1 MDVFRRNLQAITT
14 LWLAAL
20 LLAGCAETSVAPTIR
35 PAEGLPPPD
44 RMLVYDLAVTPS
56 ELEIIGSQDPQAAG
70 GTGSQAQS
78 EADIRTGKAFAKSL
92 TDSLV
97 EELRR
102 GGIDAHR
109 ASESGAPGL
118 NTASVKGRFL
128 RRSQKDGSTLIG
140 FGLGGGEVRARFQ
153 IFQGAGLNLRLVAEA
168 DITTP
173 SNLKPTPGSTLDAAI
188 AADAKKTAGQ
198 MANRIAEYYKREG
211 WIR

>member
-1 MDVFRRNLQAITT
+1 MYAFRRNLQAITT

-20 LLAGCAETSVAPTIR
+20 LLAGCAETTVAPTIR
-35 PAEGLPPPD
+35 AAEGLPPPD

-56 ELEIIGSQDPQAAG
+56 ELEIVGSQDPQAAG

-78 EADIRTGKAFAKSL
+78 EADIRAGKAFAKSL

-102 GGIDAHR
+102 AGIDAHR

-128 RRSQKDGSTLIG
+128 RRSQKDGSTLVG
-140 FGLGGGEVRARFQ
+140 FGLGGGAVRARFQ
-153 IFQGAGLNLRLVAEA
+153 IFQGTGLNLRLVAET

-198 MANRIAEYYKREG
+198 MANRIAEYYRREG